1 MNDTDQYAELTRML
15 AALGAGISR
24 LTDRLDRIEDHQT
37 KTAALVREINSDPSI
52 NRTIRRKFRPLDT
65 INRTQG

>member
-24 LTDRLDRIEDHQT
+24 LTDRLDRIEEHQT
-37 KTAALVREINSDPSI
+37 KTAALVREINGDKP
-52 NRTIRRKFRPLDT
+52 TRRKFRPLDLS
-65 INRTQG
+65 NRIQG

>member
-24 LTDRLDRIEDHQT
+24 LTDRLDRIEEHQT
-37 KTAALVREINSDPSI
+37 RTAALVREINDDKP
-52 NRTIRRKFRPLDT
+52 TRRKFRPMDT
-65 INRTQG
+65 INHIQG